1 MEETVQHGAEGEM
14 WKGGRFTAR
23 SAGAENPMLL
33 RDSHGDNG
41 KASNV
46 LYENQGLKFLFK

>member
-1 MEETVQHGAEGEM
+1 
-14 WKGGRFTAR
+14 
-23 SAGAENPMLL
+23 MLL

-46 LYENQGLKFLFK
+46 LYENQGLKFLFKYKTNWNHKENIFQEKEPE